1 MKLVNKFSFIPV
13 LIHAES
19 QRMLPIW
26 RELVGEKVLIEYDT
40 QFVVNLNR
48 EVFDTMFEGQLF
60 EQLGFTLPAVLRTA
74 IMRKDILF
82 KDYEK
87 LSEVI
92 NRYNAIISNLSM
104 SEVVFLRE
112 HIYDTELFIQMGV
125 GRFTWI
131 SFNIAKFCD
140 QINSQLRKLTSIVSQ
155 INFIRRDLRNRIDQI
170 KRFNLFNLDEEWAR
184 MNESIASVSHSIVA
198 PAKSTMARTFKSM
211 TGETVIML
219 QADDDLDAQKII
231 EERACGKGVYDCQGY
246 FELLESSRNQKA
258 AQMKKLYDSLGPV
271 LIKLESLVLG
281 TFTGRSEKMRNYY
294 EFWEEETY
302 KCIVE

>member
-1 MKLVNKFSFIPV
+1 M
-13 LIHAES
+13 
-19 QRMLPIW
+19 
-26 RELVGEKVLIEYDT
+26 

-60 EQLGFTLPAVLRTA
+60 EQLGFTLPTALRTS

-125 GRFTWI
+125 GRFNWI
-131 SFNIAKFCD
+131 SFNIIKFCD

-155 INFIRRDLRNRIDQI
+155 INFIRRDLRNRIDEIQ
-170 KRFNLFNLDEEWAR
+170 KYNLFNLDSEIAR
-184 MNESIASVSHSIVA
+184 LKDTITSVVPEQSFTGSIKNS
-198 PAKSTMARTFKSM
+198 MAHTFKSM
-211 TGETVIML
+211 TGETITML
-219 QADDDLDAQKII
+219 QADDNHDEQKVIQDLT
-231 EERACGKGVYDCQGY
+231 CGTGVYACQGY
-246 FELLESSRNQKA
+246 FELLEASRNQKA

-294 EFWEEETY
+294 EFWEEETF

>member
-1 MKLVNKFSFIPV
+1 
-13 LIHAES
+13 
-19 QRMLPIW
+19 
-26 RELVGEKVLIEYDT
+26 VLIEYDT
-40 QFVVNLNR
+40 NFVVNLNR

-60 EQLGFTLPAVLRTA
+60 EHLGFTLPTVLRTA
-74 IMRKDILF
+74 IMKKEHLF

-92 NRYNAIISNLSM
+92 NRYNGIIGNLSM

-125 GRFTWI
+125 ARYTWI
-131 SFNIAKFCD
+131 SFNIGKFCD

-155 INFIRRDLRNRIDQI
+155 INFIRLDLRNRIEQI
-170 KRFNLFNLDEEWAR
+170 RGYNLFNLDDEIEKR
-184 MNESIASVSHSIVA
+184 MESVIPSSQTQSINESV
-198 PAKSTMARTFKSM
+198 KSSAARTFKST
-211 TGETVIML
+211 TGENITIL
-219 QADDDLDAQKII
+219 QATDERDEQKKQ
-231 EERACGKGVYDCQGY
+231 EEFACGTGVYECQGY
-246 FELLESSRNQKA
+246 FELLEASRNRKA
-258 AQMKKLYDSLGPV
+258 AQMKQLYDSLGPV

-302 KCIVE
+302 KCIIE